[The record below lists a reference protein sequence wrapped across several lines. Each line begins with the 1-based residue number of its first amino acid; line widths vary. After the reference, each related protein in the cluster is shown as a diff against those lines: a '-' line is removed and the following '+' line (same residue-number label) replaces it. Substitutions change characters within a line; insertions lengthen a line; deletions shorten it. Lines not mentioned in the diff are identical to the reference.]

1 MTGAV
6 PAREIADAFEAAC
19 QLELAALKP
28 GNVHDHAAGH
38 GMQTDHFLRSAAASA
53 PHIAAPGVPVGTR
66 IRRAVEASFAVAGC
80 NTNLGI
86 ILLCAPLAFAAGES
100 SKDTDLRVRLGRV
113 LSGLDQDDAAEA
125 FAAIAHANPGGL
137 GRTNAADV
145 TQPATVTL
153 LEAMRLAAG
162 RDRIALAYTTG
173 FADIFEIGLPH
184 YRAALQL
191 SETRELAVTTL
202 HMHYLAH
209 IPDTHI
215 IRKFGENVARNV
227 QDEARTLTGQWQLV
241 AGPAA
246 IPALL
251 DFDSRLKSRGINP
264 GTTADF
270 VVATLVADRLMHHL
284 ASPNV

>member
-1 MTGAV
+1 MTRFV
-6 PAREIADAFEAAC
+6 PARGIAEAFEAAC

-28 GNVHDHAAGH
+28 GNVHVHAAGH
-38 GMQTDHFLRSAAASA
+38 GMETDHFLRSAAASA
-53 PHIAAPGVPVGTR
+53 PHIAASGVPVGTR

-86 ILLCAPLAFAAGES
+86 ILLCAPLAFAAGQSLE
-100 SKDTDLRVRLGRV
+100 DPDLRGRLSRV
-113 LSGLDQDDAAEA
+113 LSDLDQDDAAEA

-137 GRTNAADV
+137 GRADAADV

-153 LEAMRLAAG
+153 LEAMRLAAD

-184 YRAALQL
+184 YRAALHL
-191 SETRELAVTTL
+191 AETRELAVTTL

-227 QDEARTLTGQWQLV
+227 QDEARALTAQWQPV
-241 AGPAA
+241 ASPATV
-246 IPALL
+246 PALL
-251 DFDSRLKSRGINP
+251 DLDGRLKSRGINP

-270 VVATLVADRLMHHL
+270 VVATLFTHGLMQHL